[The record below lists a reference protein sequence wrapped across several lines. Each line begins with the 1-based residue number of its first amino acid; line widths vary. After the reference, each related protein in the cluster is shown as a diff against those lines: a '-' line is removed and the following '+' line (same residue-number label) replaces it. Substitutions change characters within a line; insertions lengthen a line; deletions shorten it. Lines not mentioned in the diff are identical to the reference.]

1 MSNFQENKKD
11 ETFDLISL
19 IKILF
24 EEKLLIII
32 FCLIFGSLG
41 YLYSTTQK
49 SSFYSNVQVY
59 SLADPTFKK
68 IEIISIFNKQLLGNI
83 LSPEASKTKDV
94 VNIFN
99 NALLR
104 KILSKVNFEN
114 FIKEDE
120 SADSLRKYLA
130 ENSTTLDSYLESKE
144 MFVQIIKNSSN
155 DNDPLI
161 SEFVINF
168 PEGVQG
174 HILLNNYVYKCA
186 KETFLDHVLNVQSKL
201 KRTITRLSAALDVT
215 LLLKMD
221 IPTFFT
227 KELGAVYLEGNDY
240 MKGSIMLSKEL
251 EIAKNNLA
259 IFTRSIEDLENNSG
273 EKIKFI
279 LPDSKVLWV
288 PIMQRAF
295 IKEIPANRNKPIFL
309 GIIFG
314 FFISLLF
321 MSKKIIT
328 RVFN

>member
-1 MSNFQENKKD
+1 MKKFQENKND
-11 ETFDLISL
+11 ETFDLISFF
-19 IKILF
+19 KILF

-32 FCLIFGSLG
+32 SCLIFGSLG
-41 YLYSTTQK
+41 YLHSTTQK
-49 SSFYSNVQVY
+49 SSFYSNAQIY
-59 SLADPTFKK
+59 SLPSPTFKK
-68 IEIISIFNKQLLGNI
+68 IQVISIFNKQLLGNI
-83 LSPEASKTKDV
+83 LSPEVSKTKDI

-114 FIKEDE
+114 FINEHE
-120 SADSLRKYLA
+120 SADSLRKYLT
-130 ENSTTLDSYLESKE
+130 ENSITLDSYLESKE
-144 MFVQIIKNSSN
+144 MIVQIVKNSSK

-168 PEGVQG
+168 PEGVKG
-174 HILLNNYVYKCA
+174 DILLNSYIYKSA
-186 KETFLDHVLNVQSKL
+186 KETFLDHVVNVQSQL
-201 KRTITRLSAALDVT
+201 KRNITRLSAALDVT

-259 IFTRSIEDLENNSG
+259 IFTASIKDLENNSG

-279 LPDSKVLWV
+279 LPDSKVLWI

-309 GIIFG
+309 GLILG

-321 MSKKIIT
+321 ISKKIIT
-328 RVFN
+328 RV

>member
-1 MSNFQENKKD
+1 MNNSQENKKD

-32 FCLIFGSLG
+32 ICLIFGSLG

-49 SSFYSNVQVY
+49 SSFYSNVQIY

-68 IEIISIFNKQLLGNI
+68 IQVVSIFNKQLLGNI
-83 LSPEASKTKDV
+83 LSPEVSKTKDV

-104 KILSKVNFEN
+104 KILSKVNFEK

-120 SADSLRKYLA
+120 SAESLRKYLT
-130 ENSTTLDSYLESKE
+130 ENSITLSSYLEGKE
-144 MFVQIIKNSSN
+144 SFVQIIKNGNN
-155 DNDPLI
+155 DGDPLI

-168 PEGVQG
+168 PEEVQG
-174 HILLNNYVYKCA
+174 HLLLNNYIYKCA
-186 KETFLDHVLNVQSKL
+186 KETFLDHVVNVQSQL

-251 EIAKNNLA
+251 EIAKDNLET
-259 IFTRSIEDLENNSG
+259 FTKSIDTLSNSSG
-273 EKIKFI
+273 EEIRFT
-279 LPDSKVLWV
+279 LPDAEVLWI
-288 PIMQRAF
+288 PITQRAF

-309 GIIFG
+309 GLILG

-321 MSKKIIT
+321 ISKKIIT
-328 RVFN
+328 RV